1 MNITYANDEA
11 FSKDKKE
18 INIIKQEA
26 YSNDNTTKNEVITLN
41 TTIHK
46 NIFERLQSL
55 QMLNQKYSLIK
66 ELCI

>member
-11 FSKDKKE
+11 LSKDKKE
-18 INIIKQEA
+18 ISIIKQEA
-26 YSNDNTTKNEVITLN
+26 NSNDNTTKNEITTLN
-41 TTIHK
+41 TTVQK

>member
-1 MNITYANDEA
+1 MNITYANDKA
-11 FSKDKKE
+11 FFKDKKE

>member
-18 INIIKQEA
+18 ISIIKQEA

>member
-11 FSKDKKE
+11 FSKDKTE
-18 INIIKQEA
+18 ISIIKQEA
-26 YSNDNTTKNEVITLN
+26 NSNDNTTKNEITTLN
-41 TTIHK
+41 TTVQK

>member
-18 INIIKQEA
+18 ISIIKQEA
-26 YSNDNTTKNEVITLN
+26 NSNDNTTKNEITTLN
-41 TTIHK
+41 TTVQK

>member
-18 INIIKQEA
+18 ISIIKQEA
-26 YSNDNTTKNEVITLN
+26 NSNDNTTKNEITTLN
-41 TTIHK
+41 TTVQK
-46 NIFERLQSL
+46 NIFERLKRL